1 MNKAIKVLIVD
12 DSMLVR
18 ESARKLLSAQA
29 NIHVMDTAVDAI
41 AAWEKMQ
48 HEWPDVIVLDIQMPR
63 MDGLSFLRKIM
74 AERPTPVVICSSL
87 IANGA
92 QAGIDAL
99 AAGAVGLISKP
110 KTDVQNFFNDES
122 DSIVAAVRAA
132 ARSHPERLRP
142 PARPVVA
149 HARPNPDPVERPS
162 SGQNAENRV
171 IALGSSTGG
180 TQALE
185 TVLSALP
192 SGLPGI
198 VLVQHMPAGFT
209 HKLADRL
216 NKCTGLTVREAQH
229 KQPVEPGQA
238 LIAPAGKQM
247 RLVRGLHVFHVEV
260 LDGPVIN
267 RHRPSVDCL
276 FGSVAKAAGSQA
288 IGVLMT
294 GMGDD
299 GALGMKEMRDAGAY
313 TIAEAEETCVV
324 FGMPRAA
331 IERGGVREVLP
342 LHKIADKIRYWA
354 TRF

>member
-1 MNKAIKVLIVD
+1 MNTPIKVLIVD
-12 DSMLVR
+12 DSVLVR
-18 ESARKLLSAQA
+18 ESARKLLGAQA
-29 NIHVMDTAVDAI
+29 NIQVMDTASDAI
-41 AAWEKMQ
+41 LAWEKMQ
-48 HEWPDVIVLDIQMPR
+48 RAWPDVIVLDIQMPR
-63 MDGLSFLRKIM
+63 MDGISFLRKIM

-87 IANGA
+87 VANGA

-110 KTDVQNFFNDES
+110 KTDVLNFFNDES
-122 DSIVAAVRAA
+122 DNIVAAVRAA
-132 ARSHPERLRP
+132 ARSHPERLRTAARAVAP
-142 PARPVVA
+142 PRT
-149 HARPNPDPVERPS
+149 PVERPERPPVAKQPD
-162 SGQNAENRV
+162 GRV
-171 IALGSSTGG
+171 IALGASTGG

-192 SGLPGI
+192 PGLPGI

-216 NKCTGLTVREAQH
+216 NKCTALTVLEAQH
-229 KQPVEPGQA
+229 KQPVTPGQA

-247 RLVRGLHVFHVEV
+247 RLVRGLQAFHVEV

-276 FGSVAKAAGSQA
+276 FGSVAKAAGAQA

-299 GALGMKEMRDAGAY
+299 GALGMKEMHDAGAF
-313 TIAEAEETCVV
+313 TVAEAEETCVV

-331 IERGGVREVLP
+331 IERGGVREVVP

-354 TRF
+354 TRT